1 MNQRYASSAYFSKES
16 DARRAADDLRARGYD
31 VDVHSEGSHGQ
42 SFWDSIKNFF
52 KGEASEY
59 SAGALLMVAQ
69 GDPQVVQTVVQQYN
83 GRMSDVGT
91 AAATTTMTEPPIA
104 RTTPVG
110 SADIGSTT
118 APPPTMGTGSTIGET
133 DTGYGSSTADEIER
147 ERLRTTGGTGTTG
160 TGLGGGATTERGGI
174 DNTGL

>member
-91 AAATTTMTEPPIA
+91 TAGTTMTEPPIA

-118 APPPTMGTGSTIGET
+118 VPPAGSTIGET
-133 DTGYGSSTADEIER
+133 DAGYGSSTADEIER

-174 DNTGL
+174 DNTGI